1 MSHHVLLLLVA
12 IGILS
17 LASQWL
23 AWRLR
28 VPAILFLLTAG
39 MVLGPVTGIL
49 DPDELFGDLLF
60 PFISLS
66 VAVILFEG
74 SLTLNREEI
83 RGHGVVVRR
92 LISWGVLIIWFLVAG
107 LAHWVVG
114 MDWPLAFLFGAIM
127 TVTGPTVIMPMLQA
141 VRPTRA
147 VANILRWEGIL
158 VDPLGAILAV
168 LTFTVIIASRVTS
181 SLDEVFILLLRML
194 ASGLIVGALAGL
206 LWGQALRRFWIPQFL
221 HNVATLLIVFAVYAL
236 ADTFAP
242 ESGLLAVTVMGAWL
256 ANTPRLHV
264 RELLDFKES
273 LSILLISG
281 LFILLAARLDF
292 EQLKALGWTALLVML
307 GIQFIAR
314 PFKVFLC
321 TLGSSLRWQERATIA
336 WIGPR
341 GIIAA
346 AISAVFAERLAEQ
359 NVAGAELLVPL
370 TFVVIVGTVVLQSVT
385 ARPLTRA
392 LGVAEPEPEG
402 VLILGANTFS
412 TALAK
417 VLKEAEFNVV
427 ISHSDWD
434 SLRPARMAGIPT
446 YYGNPM
452 SNHAER
458 TLDLAGIGRLFAM
471 SRNAEMNRLACA
483 YFSRDFGRREV
494 FALPVSIEEGEGNN
508 GKHTPSMEMPGRRL
522 FAEDVSLSKLLS
534 YMSRGAE
541 IRTTRLTESFSFED
555 FLAQGHSERILLIAW
570 SDKGKLA
577 PYSPRWKNILVSG
590 WTVASLALERKPAQ
604 KEKDKAR
611 EEKKVQER
619 KEGDLEEPK
628 KGGDQA

>member
-1 MSHHVLLLLVA
+1 MSHHVLLLLVG

-17 LASQWL
+17 LISQWL

-28 VPAILFLLTAG
+28 VPAILFLLSAG
-39 MVLGPVTGIL
+39 LVLGPVTGAL
-49 DPDELFGDLLF
+49 DPDLLFGDLMF

-74 SLTLNREEI
+74 SLTLNREDI
-83 RGHGVVVRR
+83 RGHGTVVRR
-92 LISWGVLIIWFLVAG
+92 LISWGVLIIWGLSAG
-107 LAHWVVG
+107 LAHWIVG
-114 MDWPLAFLFGAIM
+114 MSWPLAFLFGAIM
-127 TVTGPTVIMPMLQA
+127 TVTGPTVIMPMLRA

-168 LTFTVIIASRVTS
+168 LTFTVIIASQVSTS
-181 SLDEVFILLLRML
+181 WFEVFTLLLRML
-194 ASGLIVGALAGL
+194 ASGLIIGGLAGL
-206 LWGQALRRFWIPQFL
+206 LWGQALRRYWIPQFL
-221 HNVATLLIVFAVYAL
+221 HNVATLFIVFAVYAI
-236 ADTFAP
+236 ADTIAA

-256 ANTPRLHV
+256 ANTPRLHI
-264 RELLDFKES
+264 RELFDFKES

-281 LFILLAARLDF
+281 LFILLAARLDI
-292 EQLKALGWTALLVML
+292 EQLQAVGPTSLLVML

-321 TLGSSLRWQERATIA
+321 ALGSSLRVQERATLA

-346 AISAVFAERLAEQ
+346 AISAVFAERLAAR
-359 NVAGAELLVPL
+359 NVSEAELLVPL
-370 TFVVIVGTVVLQSVT
+370 TFVVIVGTVVLQSIT
-385 ARPLTRA
+385 ARPLARA
-392 LGVAEPEPEG
+392 LGVTEPEPEG

-412 TALAK
+412 RALASL
-417 VLKEAEFNVV
+417 LKEAEFNVV
-427 ISHSDWD
+427 IAHSDWD
-434 SLRPARMAGIPT
+434 SLRRARMAGIPT
-446 YYGNPM
+446 FYGNPM

-471 SRNAEMNRLACA
+471 SRNTEMNRLACA

-494 FALPVSIEEGEGNN
+494 FALPVSIEEGEINSD
-508 GKHTPSMEMPGRRL
+508 KHTPSMEMPGRRL

-541 IRTTRLTESFSFED
+541 IRTTRLTENFSFED
-555 FLAQGHSERILLIAW
+555 FLAQGQSERILLLAW

-577 PYSPRWKNILVSG
+577 PYSPRWKNFLGDG
-590 WTVASLALERKPAQ
+590 WTVASLALERKPAPRD
-604 KEKDKAR
+604 KKKAR
-611 EEKKVQER
+611 EQ
-619 KEGDLEEPK
+619 
-628 KGGDQA
+628 KGGVLTS

>member
-1 MSHHVLLLLVA
+1 MSHQVLLILVG

-17 LASQWL
+17 LISQWL

-28 VPAILFLLTAG
+28 VPAILFLLSAG
-39 MVLGPVTGIL
+39 VALGPVTGVL

-83 RGHGVVVRR
+83 RGHGLVVRR
-92 LISWGVLIIWFLVAG
+92 LISWGVLIIWVLVAG
-107 LAHWVVG
+107 MAHWIVG
-114 MDWPLAFLFGAIM
+114 MEWPLAFLFGAIM

-168 LTFTVIIASRVTS
+168 LTFTVILASQMATS
-181 SLDEVFILLLRML
+181 WFEVFTLLLRML
-194 ASGLIVGALAGL
+194 ASGLILGGVAGL
-206 LWGQALRRFWIPQFL
+206 LWGQALRRFWVPQFL
-221 HNVATLLIVFAVYAL
+221 HNVATLLVVFAVYAI
-236 ADTFAP
+236 ADTIAS

-256 ANTPRLHV
+256 ANTSRLHI

-281 LFILLAARLDF
+281 LFILLAARLNF
-292 EQLKALGWTALLVML
+292 EQLEAVGWTALLVML
-307 GIQFIAR
+307 CIQFIGR

-321 TLGSSLRWQERATIA
+321 TLGSNLRWQERATLA

-346 AISAVFAERLAEQ
+346 AISAVFAERLAAQ

-370 TFVVIVGTVVLQSVT
+370 TFVVIVGTVVLQSIT
-385 ARPLTRA
+385 ARPLARA
-392 LGVAEPEPEG
+392 LGVTEPEPEG
-402 VLILGANTFS
+402 VLILGANAFS

-417 VLKEAEFNVV
+417 VLKDAEFNVV
-427 ISHSDWD
+427 IAHSDWD
-434 SLRPARMAGIPT
+434 GLRQARMAGIPT
-446 YYGNPM
+446 FYGNPM
-452 SNHAER
+452 SDYAER

-471 SRNAEMNRLACA
+471 SRNAELNRLACA

-494 FALPVSIEEGEGNN
+494 FALPVSVEEGEITN
-508 GKHTPSMEMPGRRL
+508 GKHTPSMELPGRRL

-541 IRTTRLTESFSFED
+541 IRTTRLTENFSFED
-555 FLAQGHSERILLIAW
+555 FLAQGNSERILLLAW

-577 PYSPRWKNILVSG
+577 PYSPRWKNILAAG
-590 WTVASLALERKPAQ
+590 WTVASLALERKPTS
-604 KEKDKAR
+604 KEKEIAAEKGDER
-611 EEKKVQER
+611 EEKSQ
-619 KEGDLEEPK
+619 
-628 KGGDQA
+628 

>member
-1 MSHHVLLLLVA
+1 MSHQVLLLLVG

-17 LASQWL
+17 LVSQWL

-28 VPAILFLLTAG
+28 VPAILFLLSAG
-39 MVLGPVTGIL
+39 VALGPVTGL
-49 DPDELFGDLLF
+49 LNPDQLFGDLLF

-83 RGHGVVVRR
+83 RGHGLVVRR
-92 LISWGVLIIWFLVAG
+92 LISWGVLIIWVLVAG
-107 LAHWVVG
+107 MAHWIVG
-114 MDWPLAFLFGAIM
+114 MAWPLAFLFGAIM

-168 LTFTVIIASRVTS
+168 LTFTVILASQMTTS
-181 SLDEVFILLLRML
+181 WFEVFTLLLRML
-194 ASGLIVGALAGL
+194 ASGLIIGGVAGL
-206 LWGQALRRFWIPQFL
+206 LWGQALRRFWVPQFL
-221 HNVATLLIVFAVYAL
+221 HNVATLLVVFAVYAI
-236 ADTFAP
+236 ADTIAS
-242 ESGLLAVTVMGAWL
+242 ESGLLAVTVMGVWL
-256 ANTPRLHV
+256 ANTSRLHI

-292 EQLKALGWTALLVML
+292 EQLQAVGWTALLVML
-307 GIQFIAR
+307 SIQFIGR

-321 TLGSSLRWQERATIA
+321 TLGSTLRWQERATLA

-346 AISAVFAERLAEQ
+346 AISAVFAERLAAQ
-359 NVAGAELLVPL
+359 NVAGADLLVPL

-402 VLILGANTFS
+402 VLILGANAFS
-412 TALAK
+412 TSLAK
-417 VLKEAEFNVV
+417 VLKDAEFNVV
-427 ISHSDWD
+427 IAHSDWD
-434 SLRPARMAGIPT
+434 SLRPARMAGIT
-446 YYGNPM
+446 TFYGNPM
-452 SNHAER
+452 SDYAER

-483 YFSRDFGRREV
+483 YFSRDFGRRDV
-494 FALPVSIEEGEGNN
+494 FALPVSVEEGDITN

-522 FAEDVSLSKLLS
+522 FADDVSLSKLLS

-541 IRTTRLTESFSFED
+541 IRTTRLTENFSFED
-555 FLAQGHSERILLIAW
+555 FLAQGHSERILLLAW
-570 SDKGKLA
+570 SEKGKLA
-577 PYSPRWKNILVSG
+577 PFSPRWKNILDGG
-590 WTVASLALERKPAQ
+590 WTVASLALERKPTS
-604 KEKDKAR
+604 KEKEIAA
-611 EEKKVQER
+611 EKEDDR
-619 KEGDLEEPK
+619 
-628 KGGDQA
+628 GGKSQ

>member
-1 MSHHVLLLLVA
+1 MSHHILLLLVG
-12 IGILS
+12 IGLLS

-28 VPAILFLLTAG
+28 VPAILFLLSSG
-39 MVLGPVTGIL
+39 MLLGPVTGL
-49 DPDELFGDLLF
+49 LNPDELFGDLLF

-66 VAVILFEG
+66 VAIILFEG

-83 RGHGVVVRR
+83 RGHGTVVRR
-92 LISWGVLIIWFLVAG
+92 MISWGVLIIWVLAAT
-107 LAHWVVG
+107 LAHFLAG

-127 TVTGPTVIMPMLQA
+127 TVTGPTVIMPMLRA

-168 LTFTVIIASRVTS
+168 LTFTVIIASQVATS
-181 SLDEVFILLLRML
+181 WFEIFTLLLRML
-194 ASGLIVGALAGL
+194 ASGLVVGGVAGL
-206 LWGQALRRFWIPQFL
+206 LWGQALRRYWIPQFL
-221 HNVATLLIVFAVYAL
+221 HNVATLLVVFAVYAI
-236 ADTFAP
+236 ADTIAT

-256 ANTPRLHV
+256 ANTSRLHI

-292 EQLKALGWTALLVML
+292 EQLLALGPTALLVML

-314 PFKVFLC
+314 PIKVFLC
-321 TLGSSLRWQERATIA
+321 TLGSSLRVQERATLA

-346 AISAVFAERLAEQ
+346 AISAVFAERLAAQ

-370 TFVVIVGTVVLQSVT
+370 TFVVILGTVFLESLT
-385 ARPLTRA
+385 ARPLARA
-392 LGVAEPEPEG
+392 LGVTEPEPEG
-402 VLILGANTFS
+402 VLIMGANTFS
-412 TALAK
+412 IALATVIK
-417 VLKEAEFNVV
+417 DADFNVV
-427 ISHSDWD
+427 IAHSDWD
-434 SLRPARMAGIPT
+434 SLRTARMSGIPT

-452 SNHAER
+452 SDHAER
-458 TLDLAGIGRLFAM
+458 TLDLAGIGRLFSM
-471 SRNAEMNRLACA
+471 SRNVEFNRLACA

-494 FALPVSIEEGEGNN
+494 FALPVSIEEGEISST
-508 GKHTPSMEMPGRRL
+508 GKHTPSMEMAGRRL

-541 IRTTRLTESFSFED
+541 IRTTRLTESFSFDD
-555 FLAQGHSERILLIAW
+555 FLAQGDSERILLLAW
-570 SDKGKLA
+570 NDKGKLA
-577 PYSPRWKNILVSG
+577 PYSPRWEKFLDDG
-590 WTVASLALERKPAQ
+590 WTIASLSLERKPTP
-604 KEKDKAR
+604 KEKEKTR
-611 EEKKVQER
+611 EELKAAQ
-619 KEGDLEEPK
+619 
-628 KGGDQA
+628 

>member
-1 MSHHVLLLLVA
+1 MSHQVLLLLVG

-17 LASQWL
+17 LVSQWL

-28 VPAILFLLTAG
+28 VPAILFLLSAG
-39 MVLGPVTGIL
+39 VALGPVTGLL
-49 DPDELFGDLLF
+49 DPDQLFGDLLF

-83 RGHGVVVRR
+83 RGHGLVVRR
-92 LISWGVLIIWFLVAG
+92 LISWGVLIIWVLVAG
-107 LAHWVVG
+107 MAHWIVG

-168 LTFTVIIASRVTS
+168 LTFTVILASQMTTS
-181 SLDEVFILLLRML
+181 WFEVFTLLLRML
-194 ASGLIVGALAGL
+194 ASGLIVGGVAGQ
-206 LWGQALRRFWIPQFL
+206 LWGQALRRFWVPQFL
-221 HNVATLLIVFAVYAL
+221 HNVATLLVVFAVYAI
-236 ADTFAP
+236 ADTIAS
-242 ESGLLAVTVMGAWL
+242 ESGLLAVTVMGVWL
-256 ANTPRLHV
+256 ANTSRLHI

-292 EQLKALGWTALLVML
+292 EQLQTLGWTALLVML
-307 GIQFIAR
+307 SIQFIGR

-321 TLGSSLRWQERATIA
+321 TLGSTLRWQERATLA

-346 AISAVFAERLAEQ
+346 AISAVFAERLAAQ
-359 NVAGAELLVPL
+359 NVAGADLLVPL

-385 ARPLTRA
+385 ARPLARA

-402 VLILGANTFS
+402 VLILGANAFS

-417 VLKEAEFNVV
+417 VLKGADFNVV
-427 ISHSDWD
+427 IAHSDWD
-434 SLRPARMAGIPT
+434 SLRQARMAGIPT
-446 YYGNPM
+446 FYGNPM
-452 SNHAER
+452 SDYAER

-483 YFSRDFGRREV
+483 YFSRDFGRRDV
-494 FALPVSIEEGEGNN
+494 FALPVSVEEGEITN

-541 IRTTRLTESFSFED
+541 IRTTRLTENFGFED
-555 FLAQGHSERILLIAW
+555 FLAQGDSERILLLAW

-577 PYSPRWKNILVSG
+577 PYSPRWKNILDAG
-590 WTVASLALERKPAQ
+590 WTVASLALERKPTS
-604 KEKDKAR
+604 KEKEKAG
-611 EEKKVQER
+611 E
-619 KEGDLEEPK
+619 KEGDRDGREK
-628 KGGDQA
+628 TS

>member
-1 MSHHVLLLLVA
+1 MSHQVLLLLVG

-17 LASQWL
+17 LVSQWL

-28 VPAILFLLTAG
+28 VPAILFLLSAG
-39 MVLGPVTGIL
+39 VALGPVTGLL
-49 DPDELFGDLLF
+49 DPDQLFGDLLF

-83 RGHGVVVRR
+83 RGHGLVVRR
-92 LISWGVLIIWFLVAG
+92 LISWGVLIIWVLVAG
-107 LAHWVVG
+107 MAHWIVG

-168 LTFTVIIASRVTS
+168 LTFTVILASQMTTS
-181 SLDEVFILLLRML
+181 WFEVFTLLLRML
-194 ASGLIVGALAGL
+194 ASGLIVGGVAGQ
-206 LWGQALRRFWIPQFL
+206 LWGQALRRFWVPQFL
-221 HNVATLLIVFAVYAL
+221 HNVATLLVVFAVYAI
-236 ADTFAP
+236 ADTIAS
-242 ESGLLAVTVMGAWL
+242 ESGLLAVTVMGVWL
-256 ANTPRLHV
+256 ANTSRLHI

-292 EQLKALGWTALLVML
+292 EQLQTLGWTALLVML
-307 GIQFIAR
+307 SIQFIGR

-321 TLGSSLRWQERATIA
+321 TLGSTLRWQERATLA

-346 AISAVFAERLAEQ
+346 AISAVFAERLAAQ
-359 NVAGAELLVPL
+359 NVAGADLLVPL

-385 ARPLTRA
+385 ARPLARA

-402 VLILGANTFS
+402 VLILGANAFS

-417 VLKEAEFNVV
+417 VLKGADFNVV
-427 ISHSDWD
+427 IAHSDWD
-434 SLRPARMAGIPT
+434 SLRQARMAGIPT
-446 YYGNPM
+446 FYGNPM
-452 SNHAER
+452 SDYAER

-483 YFSRDFGRREV
+483 YFSRDFGRRDV
-494 FALPVSIEEGEGNN
+494 FALPVSVEEGEITN

-541 IRTTRLTESFSFED
+541 IRTTRLTENFGFED
-555 FLAQGHSERILLIAW
+555 FLAQGDSERILLLAW

-577 PYSPRWKNILVSG
+577 PYSPRWKNILDGG
-590 WTVASLALERKPAQ
+590 WTVASLALERKPTS
-604 KEKDKAR
+604 KEKEKAG
-611 EEKKVQER
+611 E
-619 KEGDLEEPK
+619 KEGDRDGREK
-628 KGGDQA
+628 TS